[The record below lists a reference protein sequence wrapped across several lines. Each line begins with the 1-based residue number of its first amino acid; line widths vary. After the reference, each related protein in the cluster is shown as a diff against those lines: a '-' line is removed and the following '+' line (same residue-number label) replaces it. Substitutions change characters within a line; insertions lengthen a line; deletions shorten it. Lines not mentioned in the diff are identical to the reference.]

1 MATAATTTPKVG
13 PPVTAGNG
21 WLGHG
26 LLLHFPDPIMHTLAA
41 PIHALPLDILRVL
54 AGCVLF
60 VYFANALRQA
70 GDFSD
75 PNGLID
81 HRLSARL
88 FPPTRLSLFQPGMP
102 GWVFRAVYLCACAA
116 AVLVVVG
123 WHPRAAAA
131 FLFAAAVSTY
141 RWNALVAYLDD
152 CIVHLLC
159 LWLVL
164 LPVGSTLNLPD
175 LIGAGWGT
183 AGSAAA
189 AGPTAASDWA
199 TATVPGTA
207 PRAFMANMALIYLV
221 AGLYKFSSPMWRGG
235 SAMHAALKMPIAR
248 TPGFWSIRH
257 RRVLRLVTLAAL
269 VLEPLFVLIFVLPA
283 GSAAKWAL
291 LAAAVVFHLGIIAT
305 LKIPYSNAL
314 MLAALALPFA
324 PEIVQGIS
332 ADITAL
338 AAGSASGL
346 GAPALATTAPPTTG
360 TGPAD
365 LAALTLVALL
375 AIMSVWQAV
384 RAWRRLPKPGQPYS
398 GNAWA
403 NPVRALL
410 WLVGLYQSY
419 RLFDWVDERNYHAGY
434 EVRSLHPGRERN
446 IEPRE
451 LFPASM
457 RHLLLQSYLLGNVW
471 LQMEPGKLDAIRRSL
486 LERHARRFARA
497 HPDAGDIEAVAVV
510 QRITPDNLELTRG
523 ERIPLMRFTC
533 AGGQAVVSLAD

>member
-1 MATAATTTPKVG
+1 
-13 PPVTAGNG
+13 
-21 WLGHG
+21 
-26 LLLHFPDPIMHTLAA
+26 MHTLAT
-41 PIHALPLDILRVL
+41 PIHALPLDIMRVL
-54 AGCVLF
+54 AGGVLF
-60 VYFANALRQA
+60 VYFANALRHA

-75 PNGLID
+75 PDGLID
-81 HRLSARL
+81 HRLSVRL
-88 FPPTRLSLFQPGMP
+88 FPPTRIGLFQPGMP

-152 CIVHLLC
+152 SIVHLFC
-159 LWLVL
+159 LWLIL
-164 LPVGSTLNLPD
+164 LPVGATLNLPD
-175 LIGAGWGT
+175 LLD
-183 AGSAAA
+183 A

-199 TATVPGTA
+199 AATVPGTA

-221 AGLYKFSSPMWRGG
+221 AGLYKFASPMWRGG

-248 TPGFWSIRH
+248 TPNFWSIRH
-257 RRVLRLVTLAAL
+257 QAALRLVTWAAL
-269 VLEPLFVLIFVLPA
+269 FLEPLFVLIFVLPA
-283 GSAAKWAL
+283 GSAAKWLL
-291 LAAAVVFHLGIIAT
+291 LAAAAVFHLGIIAT

-324 PEIVQGIS
+324 PEIVQSIS
-332 ADITAL
+332 PDVPGL
-338 AAGSASGL
+338 AAGN
-346 GAPALATTAPPTTG
+346 
-360 TGPAD
+360 GPAEA
-365 LAALTLVALL
+365 AALTLVALL

-398 GNAWA
+398 GDRWA

-419 RLFDWVDERNYHAGY
+419 RLFDWVDERNYHVRY
-434 EVRSLHPGRERN
+434 EVRSLRPGRERS
-446 IEPRE
+446 IDSRK
-451 LFPASM
+451 LFPESM

-471 LQMEPGKLDAIRRSL
+471 LQMEPEKLAAVRGSL
-486 LERHARRFARA
+486 LARHARRFARA

-523 ERIPLMRFTC
+523 ERLPLMRFNC
-533 AGGQAVVSLAD
+533 ANGQAGVHLPD

>member
-1 MATAATTTPKVG
+1 
-13 PPVTAGNG
+13 
-21 WLGHG
+21 
-26 LLLHFPDPIMHTLAA
+26 MHTLAA
-41 PIHALPLDILRVL
+41 PIHALPLDIMRVL
-54 AGCVLF
+54 AGAVLF

-70 GDFSD
+70 SDFSD
-75 PNGLID
+75 PDGLID
-81 HRLSARL
+81 HRLSVRL
-88 FPPTRLSLFQPGMP
+88 FPPTRLGLFQPGMP

-116 AVLVVVG
+116 AVLIVVG

-131 FLFAAAVSTY
+131 FLFVAAVSTY

-164 LPVGSTLNLPD
+164 LPVGTTLNLPD
-175 LIGAGWGT
+175 LLGAG
-183 AGSAAA
+183 AAASGSAAA
-189 AGPTAASDWA
+189 AGSTATADWA

-207 PRAFMANMALIYLV
+207 PRAFMINMALIYLV

-248 TPGFWSIRH
+248 APDFWSIRH
-257 RRVLRLVTLAAL
+257 RRVLRLVTWAAL

-324 PEIVQGIS
+324 PEIVEGVS
-332 ADITAL
+332 PDITAL

-346 GAPALATTAPPTTG
+346 AAPAFATTAPAATANG
-360 TGPAD
+360 QAD
-365 LAALTLVALL
+365 IAALTLVALL
-375 AIMSVWQAV
+375 AIMSVWQAL
-384 RAWRRLPKPGQPYS
+384 RAWRRLPRPGQPYS

-410 WLVGLYQSY
+410 WLAGLFQSY
-419 RLFDWVDERNYHAGY
+419 RLFDWVDERNYHARY
-434 EVRSLHPGRERN
+434 EVRSLRPGRERS
-446 IEPRE
+446 IEPRK
-451 LFPASM
+451 LFPDSM
-457 RHLLLQSYLLGNVW
+457 RHLLLQSYFLGNVW
-471 LQMEPGKLDAIRRSL
+471 LQMEPEKLAAVRRSL

-497 HPDAGDIEAVAVV
+497 HPDAGEIEAVAVV
-510 QRITPDNLELTRG
+510 QRITPDNLDLTRG
-523 ERIPLMRFTC
+523 ERLPLMRFTC
-533 AGGQAVVSLAD
+533 ANGRATVRLPD

>member
-1 MATAATTTPKVG
+1 
-13 PPVTAGNG
+13 
-21 WLGHG
+21 
-26 LLLHFPDPIMHTLAA
+26 MHTLAA
-41 PIHALPLDILRVL
+41 PIHALPLDIMRVL
-54 AGCVLF
+54 AGGVLF
-60 VYFANALRQA
+60 VYFANALRHA

-75 PNGLID
+75 PEGLID

-102 GWVFRAVYLCACAA
+102 GWVLRAVQLCACVA
-116 AVLVVVG
+116 AVLVVAG
-123 WHPRAAAA
+123 WHPRAAAV

-152 CIVHLLC
+152 CIVHLFC
-159 LWLVL
+159 LWLIL
-164 LPVGSTLNLPD
+164 LPVGTTLNLPD
-175 LIGAGWGT
+175 LPGAGWGT
-183 AGSAAA
+183 AGPAPDVSN
-189 AGPTAASDWA
+189 WA

-221 AGLYKFSSPMWRGG
+221 AGLYKFASPMWRGG

-248 TPGFWSIRH
+248 APDFWSIRH
-257 RRVLRLVTLAAL
+257 RRTLRMVTWAAL
-269 VLEPLFVLIFVLPA
+269 ILEPLFVLIFVLPA

-291 LAAAVVFHLGIIAT
+291 LSAAAVFHLGIIAT

-324 PEIVQGIS
+324 PEIIEGVS
-332 ADITAL
+332 AGVPAL
-338 AAGSASGL
+338 EATTPTAAGT
-346 GAPALATTAPPTTG
+346 PENG
-360 TGPAD
+360 TSPAD
-365 LAALTLVALL
+365 LAGLTLVALL

-398 GNAWA
+398 GKAWA

-419 RLFDWVDERNYHAGY
+419 RLFDWVDERNYHARY
-434 EVRSLHPGRERN
+434 EVWSLRSGRRRPV
-446 IEPRE
+446 EPRE
-451 LFPASM
+451 LFPDGM
-457 RHLLLQSYLLGNVW
+457 RYLLLQSYFLGNVW
-471 LQMEPGKLDAIRRSL
+471 LQMEPGKLAAVRRSL

-497 HPDAGDIEAVAVV
+497 HPDAGEIEAVAIV

-533 AGGQAVVSLAD
+533 ADGQAVVHLPD